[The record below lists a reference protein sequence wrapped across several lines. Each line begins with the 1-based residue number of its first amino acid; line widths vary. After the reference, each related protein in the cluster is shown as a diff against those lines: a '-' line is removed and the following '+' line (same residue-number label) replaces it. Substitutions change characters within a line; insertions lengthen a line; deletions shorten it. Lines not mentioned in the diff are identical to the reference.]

1 MRHSQLRAFDAVARE
16 GSFSRAALLLNL
28 TPPAVTIQV
37 RSLEDAYGLTLF
49 IRSGGKATLT
59 EDGQGLYDKTRRF
72 FIEEE
77 EIRDHLSSSSALD
90 IGHLKISADG
100 PHVALNIISMF
111 REKYPGIKL
120 SVSLGNAESVRQDIL
135 AQRADVAITANCRT
149 DDRLVIDELSV
160 QSMIALVH
168 REHSLADRSEISL
181 VELVDEQLI
190 LRERGSNT
198 RRVLDKEMKSLNL
211 RYGNVLE
218 LGSREAVREAVAVG
232 LGIGFLFEHEIL
244 GDDRTCAAFIQ
255 ELRNSNRDMIVC
267 LKSQLKRRVVKAFVE
282 IARN

>member
-37 RSLEDAYGLTLF
+37 KTLEETYGLTLF
-49 IRSGGKATLT
+49 KRSGGKATLT
-59 EDGQGLYDKTRRF
+59 ADGQDLYDKTRRF

-77 EIRDHLSSSSALD
+77 EIRDHLSASSALD
-90 IGHLKISADG
+90 VGHLKISADG
-100 PHVALNIISMF
+100 PHVALNIISLF
-111 REKYPGIKL
+111 RTNYPGIKL
-120 SVSLGNAESVRQDIL
+120 SVSLGNAESVREDVL
-135 AQRADVAITANCRT
+135 AQRADVGITANCRG

-160 QSMIALVH
+160 QSMVALVH
-168 REHSLADRSEISL
+168 KDHPLSGELEIGLSEL
-181 VELVDEQLI
+181 KDEQLI

-198 RRVLDKEMKSLNL
+198 RRVLDKEMKQLGL
-211 RYGNVLE
+211 GYGNVLE

-244 GDDRTCAAFIQ
+244 GDDRTRAIFLK
-255 ELRNSNRDMIVC
+255 ELRDSNRDMVVC
-267 LKSQLKRRVVKAFVE
+267 LKSQLKRRAVEAFVA
-282 IARN
+282 IART